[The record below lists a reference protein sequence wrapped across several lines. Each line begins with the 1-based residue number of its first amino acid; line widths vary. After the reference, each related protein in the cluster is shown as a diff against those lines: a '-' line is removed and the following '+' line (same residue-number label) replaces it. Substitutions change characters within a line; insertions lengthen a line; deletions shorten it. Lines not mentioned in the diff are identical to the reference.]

1 MRYSEGTEL
10 FARLG
15 ELMAG
20 RHLFLAGTEIQHY
33 TDGDE
38 SDSGSETDSRSGHGI
53 EYNSTE
59 ELQSTMADCEIRSA

>member
-20 RHLFLAGTEIQHY
+20 RHLSLAGTEIQHY

-38 SDSGSETDSRSGHGI
+38 SDSGSGHGI
-53 EYNSTE
+53 ECNSTE
-59 ELQSTMADCEIRSA
+59 ELQLTMADCEIRST